1 MDYSVTAKQI
11 LEHIGGEK
19 NVASVTHCMT
29 RLRFVLKDESGIDDG
44 KVKAIPGVVGVMRK
58 ISVSPSM
65 ILRLR
70 KRIREIDLQL

>member
-1 MDYSVTAKQI
+1 
-11 LEHIGGEK
+11 
-19 NVASVTHCMT
+19 MT